1 MLFGLLGFHWG
12 YHFASIR
19 VFFQAEADFFL
30 GVVCWWPGDGKS
42 GEVLFFFVEQNLHP
56 FDCFKHPFRKQLD
69 MQFYFK
75 FLLNFWGFF
84 LLVQEDQIVLKLT
97 GRPIVVSS
105 DFTEVN
111 LLPEGLPIDW
121 ELTIDGLNAD
131 FGSLDGSLVDKFVI
145 VVCIDFEVVLGAA
158 KVVDAL
164 VYGDLVGKLLGAEDV
179 NDVLEIWI

>member
-1 MLFGLLGFHWG
+1 
-12 YHFASIR
+12 
-19 VFFQAEADFFL
+19 
-30 GVVCWWPGDGKS
+30 
-42 GEVLFFFVEQNLHP
+42 
-56 FDCFKHPFRKQLD
+56 

-75 FLLNFWGFF
+75 FLLNFWRFF

-97 GRPIVVSS
+97 GRTIVVSS